1 MFSLWITMCNKSAM
15 CKLPENSTI
24 LGYGLSYESDL
35 TRGLSNS
42 ELQQKINELHQ
53 PRVQSPP
60 GVYRCIVC
68 GQPLQAEER
77 ATEKRAC
84 HSDCAK
90 FLDRIV
96 QIVSSTFNMKPNGA
110 PIDLTYKPG
119 VTRSIRSRELNL
131 RALGCEDLD
140 TLLSHPIYGRFAAL
154 RFRNGLSMVLKHR
167 LERSAERSAELGT
180 EPVSS
185 EEITSWVLD
194 DAELLS
200 VAPAPK
206 PASKCSSSKNP
217 TKNPTK
223 NQTKYQ
229 KGFSKNNS
237 ICKAL
242 DKKGANP
249 LFQGITSRELIDELQ
264 SRGYKWDAMWVEEVE
279 VKRRYVK
286 M

>member
-1 MFSLWITMCNKSAM
+1 M

-77 ATEKRAC
+77 VKSKRAC

-90 FLDRIV
+90 FLDQII
-96 QIVSSTFNMKPNGA
+96 QIVSSAFNMKPNGA

-119 VTRSIRSRELNL
+119 VSRSARSREFNL
-131 RALGCEDLD
+131 RALGCEDLG
-140 TLLSHPIYGRFAAL
+140 TLLSHPIYGRFATL
-154 RFRNGLSMVLKHR
+154 RFRNGLSTVLKHR
-167 LERSAERSAELGT
+167 LERSAELGT
-180 EPVSS
+180 EPSVTEETTSS
-185 EEITSWVLD
+185 DLD
-194 DAELLS
+194 DVELMS
-200 VAPAPK
+200 VVPASK
-206 PASKCSSSKNP
+206 PASKRSSS
-217 TKNPTK
+217 KNPTK

-229 KGFSKNNS
+229 KGSSKSNS

>member
-1 MFSLWITMCNKSAM
+1 M

-35 TRGLSNS
+35 TRCLSNS

-77 ATEKRAC
+77 VKSKRAC

-90 FLDRIV
+90 FLDQIV
-96 QIVSSTFNMKPNGA
+96 QIVSSAFNMKPNGA
-110 PIDLTYKPG
+110 PIDLTYKSG
-119 VTRSIRSRELNL
+119 VTRSARSREFNL
-131 RALGCEDLD
+131 RALGCEDLN
-140 TLLSHPIYGRFAAL
+140 TLLSHPIYGRFATL
-154 RFRNGLSMVLKHR
+154 RFRNGLQTVLKRR
-167 LERSAERSAELGT
+167 LERSV
-180 EPVSS
+180 EPIAS
-185 EEITSWVLD
+185 EEITSSVLD
-194 DAELLS
+194 DAELMS
-200 VAPAPK
+200 VAPASECSPK
-206 PASKCSSSKNP
+206 SISIPKFASKRSSSKHS

-223 NQTKYQ
+223 NQ
-229 KGFSKNNS
+229 KGSSKSNS

-264 SRGYKWDAMWVEEVE
+264 SRGYKWDAMWIEEVE

>member
-1 MFSLWITMCNKSAM
+1 M
-15 CKLPENSTI
+15 CKLPEKSKI

-77 ATEKRAC
+77 VKEKRVC
-84 HSDCAK
+84 HSDCAR
-90 FLDRIV
+90 FLDRII
-96 QIVSSTFNMKPNGA
+96 QIVSSAFNMKPNGA

-119 VTRSIRSRELNL
+119 VTRSARSRELNL
-131 RALGCEDLD
+131 RALGCEDLN
-140 TLLSHPIYGRFAAL
+140 TLLSHPIYGRFATL
-154 RFRNGLSMVLKHR
+154 RFRNGLSTVLKHR
-167 LERSAERSAELGT
+167 QARATETFNESST
-180 EPVSS
+180 EPQQSDYL
-185 EEITSWVLD
+185 ITKDSVRAILD
-194 DAELLS
+194 DVES
-200 VAPAPK
+200 YGKSISKQKAPRQ
-206 PASKCSSSKNP
+206 SKNQKGSSK
-217 TKNPTK
+217 
-223 NQTKYQ
+223 
-229 KGFSKNNS
+229 SNS

>member
-1 MFSLWITMCNKSAM
+1 M

-77 ATEKRAC
+77 VKSKRAC

-90 FLDRIV
+90 FLDQII
-96 QIVSSTFNMKPNGA
+96 QIVSSAFNMKPNGA

-119 VTRSIRSRELNL
+119 VTRSARSRELNL
-131 RALGCEDLD
+131 HALGCEDLN
-140 TLLSHPIYGRFAAL
+140 TLLSHPIYGRFATL
-154 RFRNGLSMVLKHR
+154 RFRNGLSTVLKHR
-167 LERSAERSAELGT
+167 QARATETFNESST
-180 EPVSS
+180 EPQQSDYL
-185 EEITSWVLD
+185 ITKDSVRAILD
-194 DAELLS
+194 DVES
-200 VAPAPK
+200 YGKSISKQKAPRQ
-206 PASKCSSSKNP
+206 SKN
-217 TKNPTK
+217 
-223 NQTKYQ
+223 Q
-229 KGFSKNNS
+229 KGSPSF
-237 ICKAL
+237 CKAL

-249 LFQGITSRELIDELQ
+249 LFQGITSRELIEELQ
-264 SRGYKWDAMWVEEVE
+264 SRGYKWDSMWVEEVE

>member
-1 MFSLWITMCNKSAM
+1 M

-77 ATEKRAC
+77 VKSKRAC

-90 FLDRIV
+90 FLDQIV
-96 QIVSSTFNMKPNGA
+96 QIVSSAFNMKPSGA
-110 PIDLTYKPG
+110 PIDLSYKPG
-119 VTRSIRSRELNL
+119 VTRSARSRELNL

-140 TLLSHPIYGRFAAL
+140 TLLSHPIYGRFATL
-154 RFRNGLSMVLKHR
+154 RFRNGLQTVLKHR
-167 LERSAERSAELGT
+167 LKRSAELGT
-180 EPVSS
+180 EPVTS
-185 EEITSWVLD
+185 EETTSSTLD
-194 DAELLS
+194 DVELMS
-200 VAPAPK
+200 VVSASEHSPK
-206 PASKCSSSKNP
+206 SITASKPTSKRSSSKNS

-223 NQTKYQ
+223 NQ
-229 KGFSKNNS
+229 KGSSKSNS

>member
-1 MFSLWITMCNKSAM
+1 M

-77 ATEKRAC
+77 VKSKRAC

-90 FLDRIV
+90 FLDQII
-96 QIVSSTFNMKPNGA
+96 QIVSSAFNMKPNGA

-119 VTRSIRSRELNL
+119 VTRSVRSRELNL
-131 RALGCEDLD
+131 HALGCEDLN
-140 TLLSHPIYGRFAAL
+140 TLLSHPIYGRFATL
-154 RFRNGLSMVLKHR
+154 RFRNGLQTVLKRR
-167 LERSAERSAELGT
+167 LERSV
-180 EPVSS
+180 EPIAS
-185 EEITSWVLD
+185 EEITSSVLD
-194 DAELLS
+194 DAELMS

-206 PASKCSSSKNP
+206 FTSKRSSSKHS

-223 NQTKYQ
+223 NQ
-229 KGFSKNNS
+229 KGSSKNNS

>member
-90 FLDRIV
+90 FLDRII
-96 QIVSSTFNMKPNGA
+96 QIVSSAFNMKPNGA
-110 PIDLTYKPG
+110 PIDLTVDQITADRLGKAFESGQAYENRDGTPFI
-119 VTRSIRSRELNL
+119 VDTDFLNL
-131 RALGCEDLD
+131 PRHSR
-140 TLLSHPIYGRFAAL
+140 TLAGPFAAPQ
-154 RFRNGLSMVLKHR
+154 
-167 LERSAERSAELGT
+167 ER
-180 EPVSS
+180 V
-185 EEITSWVLD
+185 
-194 DAELLS
+194 
-200 VAPAPK
+200 
-206 PASKCSSSKNP
+206 
-217 TKNPTK
+217 
-223 NQTKYQ
+223 Q
-229 KGFSKNNS
+229 
-237 ICKAL
+237 
-242 DKKGANP
+242 
-249 LFQGITSRELIDELQ
+249 LF
-264 SRGYKWDAMWVEEVE
+264 
-279 VKRRYVK
+279 
-286 M
+286 